1 VVSIFRTNTTDA
13 HDLLT
18 GNVQR
23 ILEVIKVP
31 VLKKC
36 QVQTDVVCI
45 KPGITFGMPE
55 KECAEVPDIIHG
67 W

>member
-23 ILEVIKVP
+23 ILEAVKVP

-45 KPGITFGMPE
+45 EPGITFGMSE
-55 KECAEVPDIIHG
+55 KEGTKMPDIIHG